1 MYFHFQS
8 LWTNS
13 QLHGKDVI
21 MWRISS
27 LSVNKRKELIF
38 CGMGMS
44 HGSGCPICWQP
55 PSTLCKYL
63 FHYPFNP
70 KYQKKFSSAGLYIC
84 LNVVR
89 QRTCSIAI
97 CGFSAKYL
105 FEVFFMN
112 FLLLRKC
119 VSKIYLKMA
128 TLKYWD
134 CFQGSSWNMWEFE
147 SDGRELVIWCDHIS
161 DKSSPRKKNHWASA
175 SFKVKV
181 LFSKFWWTTPAAQ
194 NEIQQWVFCSK
205 SNLKTCQ

>member
-27 LSVNKRKELIF
+27 LSVNKRKELVF

-70 KYQKKFSSAGLYIC
+70 KYQKKISSAGLYIC

-89 QRTCSIAI
+89 QRNCSIAI
-97 CGFSAKYL
+97 CGFCAKYL

-119 VSKIYLKMA
+119 VSKIYLA
-128 TLKYWD
+128 TLKYSD
-134 CFQGSSWNMWEFE
+134 CFQGSLEYVRIWKWWKRIGDLMWSHLRQIFSRKE
-147 SDGRELVIWCDHIS
+147 
-161 DKSSPRKKNHWASA
+161 KSSSISLLWNCYSP
-175 SFKVKV
+175 
-181 LFSKFWWTTPAAQ
+181 
-194 NEIQQWVFCSK
+194 
-205 SNLKTCQ
+205 